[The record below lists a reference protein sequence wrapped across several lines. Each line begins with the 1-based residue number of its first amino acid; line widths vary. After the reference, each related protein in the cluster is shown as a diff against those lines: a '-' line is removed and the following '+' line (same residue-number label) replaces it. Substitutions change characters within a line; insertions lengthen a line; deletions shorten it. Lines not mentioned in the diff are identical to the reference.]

1 MACRLSDD
9 QVEALYTTV
18 LGDIV
23 ATKNSGAIYD
33 PNTAI
38 RTLYQTLMAA
48 GADQTNAL
56 DYIQHVPRMINA
68 AYGSLEEIAD
78 YLQDSNVSIDNLNKM
93 RRDFKDINNVMS
105 FLDLNNN
112 TLEVIEEIVEDSNP
126 STPVVPT
133 DVYTE
138 IENSDV
144 EEKQKLYNNRSFIA
158 APETALAVFNQEAQD
173 YDGAVAEDNIADP
186 DPKRKLTML

>member
-1 MACRLSDD
+1 MACRLSED
-9 QVEALYTTV
+9 QVEALYSTV

-23 ATKNSGAIYD
+23 ATKNRGDIFD

-38 RTLYQTLMAA
+38 RTLYQSLMAA

-93 RRDFKDINNVMS
+93 RILIWKI
-105 FLDLNNN
+105 
-112 TLEVIEEIVEDSNP
+112 T
-126 STPVVPT
+126 
-133 DVYTE
+133 
-138 IENSDV
+138 
-144 EEKQKLYNNRSFIA
+144 
-158 APETALAVFNQEAQD
+158 
-173 YDGAVAEDNIADP
+173 
-186 DPKRKLTML
+186 

>member
-1 MACRLSDD
+1 MACRLSED
-9 QVEALYTTV
+9 QVEALYSTV

-23 ATKNSGAIYD
+23 ATKNRGDIYD

-38 RTLYQTLMAA
+38 RTLYQSLMAA

-105 FLDLNNN
+105 FLELNNN
-112 TLEVIEEIVEDSNP
+112 TLEVIEEILEESNP

-144 EEKQKLYNNRSFIA
+144 EEKKKLYNNRSFIA
-158 APETALAVFNQEAQD
+158 APETALAVFNQ
-173 YDGAVAEDNIADP
+173 
-186 DPKRKLTML
+186 